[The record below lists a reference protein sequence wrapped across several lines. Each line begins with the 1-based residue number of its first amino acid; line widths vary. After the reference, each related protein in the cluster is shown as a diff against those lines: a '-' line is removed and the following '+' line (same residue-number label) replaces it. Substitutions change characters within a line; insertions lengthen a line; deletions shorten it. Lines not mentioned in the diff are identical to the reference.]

1 MSLGEFGEEDDPAR
15 NLPLLR
21 KANEWVQA
29 EALLPLPEREW
40 EQSSW
45 MITPSERKLYAVYVT
60 KAEREAWIKCGTAY
74 CIAGYVASLFGPVH
88 RTPEGV
94 VIAHD
99 GSQVDQYAAVALGLT
114 GYEADELFEG
124 DNSAS
129 FIDGFIRNL
138 FADQGERY
146 DA

>member
-1 MSLGEFGEEDDPAR
+1 MRLDDEDDPVP
-15 NLPLLR
+15 NLPVLR

-29 EALLPLPEREW
+29 EALLPLAEREW

-45 MITPSERKLYAVYVT
+45 MITAPERKLYAVYVT
-60 KAEREAWIKCGTAY
+60 KAEREAWLKCGTAY
-74 CIAGYVASLFGPVH
+74 CVAGYVASLDGPVS

-99 GSQVDQYAAVALGLT
+99 GTQVSEYAQQVLGLT
-114 GYEADELFEG
+114 GYEAEELFEG

-129 FIDGFIRNL
+129 FIDGFIREV
-138 FADQGERY
+138 FAEQGERY